1 MDVQADDTGLLP
13 ERSATAIFERPV
25 TANQPPVTA
34 SQPAVTAAQQ
44 QLFADGY
51 PTYADTDKIP
61 AVTGGRGGPGR
72 RRTGRVL
79 RAAVV
84 LAALAVLAAGAA
96 LGLVKAGVI
105 GTSNGNS
112 SNTSSNS
119 SSGAPPPP
127 QHNTT
132 TAAPKNPLV
141 TQISTGTGTASYRI
155 DVAAYSV
162 TVATTTGRSWVSIGI
177 TGHSP
182 SYEGILAPASSQKET
197 LLGSSTV
204 DVGAGGT
211 KLIVTSG
218 HRSATLTPPSAPFT
232 YQFLTEG

>member
-1 MDVQADDTGLLP
+1 MPTP
-13 ERSATAIFERPV
+13 TRSRLSPAAAAV
-25 TANQPPVTA
+25 PP
-34 SQPAVTAAQQ
+34 AQ
-44 QLFADGY
+44 L
-51 PTYADTDKIP
+51 
-61 AVTGGRGGPGR
+61 GRA
-72 RRTGRVL
+72 L

-112 SNTSSNS
+112 NNSSHGN

-132 TAAPKNPLV
+132 TAAPKTPLV

-162 TVATTTGRSWVSIGI
+162 TVATTTGRSWVSIGM

-182 SYEGILAPASSQKET
+182 GYEGILAPVSSQKET
-197 LLGSSTV
+197 LIGSSTV

>member
-34 SQPAVTAAQQ
+34 GQPAVTAAQQ
-44 QLFADGY
+44 QLFAGGY

-105 GTSNGNS
+105 GTGNGNT
-112 SNTSSNS
+112 SNNS
-119 SSGAPPPP
+119 GGSAAPPP
-127 QHNTT
+127 QHHTT

-182 SYEGILAPASSQKET
+182 SYEGILAPTSSQKET
-197 LLGSSTV
+197 LLGPSTV

-232 YQFLTEG
+232 YQFLTQG

>member
-34 SQPAVTAAQQ
+34 GQPAVTEAQQ

-61 AVTGGRGGPGR
+61 AVAGGRGGPGR

-105 GTSNGNS
+105 GTSNGNT

-119 SSGAPPPP
+119 GGGAAPPP

-141 TQISTGTGTASYRI
+141 TQISTGAGTASYRI

-182 SYEGILAPASSQKET
+182 SYEGILAPTSSQKET

-232 YQFLTEG
+232 YQFLTQG